1 MRIVVPF
8 TPGGSTDITA
18 RLVGNRLQEIWG
30 QSVVIENKGGAG
42 GNIGAD
48 NVAHSEA
55 DGYSIL
61 ISGPGMATN
70 QFLYPSLT
78 YDPVGDFAPVSMLIT
93 QPNMMCVPNTSPA
106 KSVKE
111 FIDFC
116 NANKGKVTYASSG
129 NGTTLHLSGELFKRM
144 AKVEM
149 THIPYRG
156 GAPAI
161 NDLIPGRVDV
171 IFDNMPSI
179 ISHVRSGTV
188 RGIAVTTKDRVAHRE
203 GRADHRR
210 DGAGLRR
217 GLVVRLLRAGED
229 AEGDRREDQRRHQC
243 RAALSGGEDA
253 LRGPRRGAE
262 GLDGSRARRVPQV
275 GDRQMGPGDQGRA
288 DQAGELREGHLPDNG
303 PNPALTSGLTQRIA
317 MMFAPGDIELV
328 SSLLTD
334 ECSSKLTRFPVLL
347 DRIRYA
353 VLKLSG
359 GDLNEL
365 RKAIRVAQQDWR
377 NALVFAGFAQSLDAH
392 KSWWPEK
399 RNAPPG

>member
-1 MRIVVPF
+1 MLDRRRFLSAAAALAAPAIWPARGIAADYPTKPVRIVVPF

-48 NVAHSEA
+48 TVAHAEA

-171 IFDNMPSI
+171 IFDDMPSI

-188 RGIAVTTKDRVAHRE
+188 RGIAVTTKDRVGVVKDVPAIAE
-203 GRADHRR
+203 TVAGYDVFSWFGFFVPAKTPKEIVAKINADTN
-210 DGAGLRR
+210 
-217 GLVVRLLRAGED
+217 
-229 AEGDRREDQRRHQC
+229 
-243 RAALSGGEDA
+243 AALVWPAVKTRFEE
-253 LRGPRRGAE
+253 LGAVPK
-262 GLDGSRARRVPQV
+262 GSTE
-275 GDRQMGPGDQGRA
+275 
-288 DQAGELREGHLPDNG
+288 GELAAFLKAETDKWGPVIKDAQIRLDN
-303 PNPALTSGLTQRIA
+303 
-317 MMFAPGDIELV
+317 
-328 SSLLTD
+328 
-334 ECSSKLTRFPVLL
+334 
-347 DRIRYA
+347 
-353 VLKLSG
+353 
-359 GDLNEL
+359 
-365 RKAIRVAQQDWR
+365 
-377 NALVFAGFAQSLDAH
+377 
-392 KSWWPEK
+392 
-399 RNAPPG
+399 